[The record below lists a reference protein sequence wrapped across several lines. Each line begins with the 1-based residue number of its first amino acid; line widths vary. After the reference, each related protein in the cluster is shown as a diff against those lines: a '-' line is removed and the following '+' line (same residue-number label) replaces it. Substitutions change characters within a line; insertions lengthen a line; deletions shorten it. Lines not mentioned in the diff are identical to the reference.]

1 MKENLIKTW
10 SERAYQEAIEA
21 GHTLGDW
28 EQIEQNL
35 LVVVCSKCGGEITV
49 NGPDKSLSVRKDHFM
64 SQEQCP
70 GDDPE
75 LMAAIEERMGKAL
88 ARVYALLLSTAK
100 ERKGK

>member
-1 MKENLIKTW
+1 
-10 SERAYQEAIEA
+10 
-21 GHTLGDW
+21 
-28 EQIEQNL
+28 
-35 LVVVCSKCGGEITV
+35 
-49 NGPDKSLSVRKDHFM
+49 M

-75 LMAAIEERMGKAL
+75 LMVAIEERMGKAL